1 MKGEHV
7 YIVRCGETALKG
19 QNKPYFERTLAQRIR
34 RVLSGFP
41 ETKVERSDGLLFV
54 RTTDAVRA
62 EDVLRRVSR
71 VFGVDSISPAQEVDI
86 GGTADEQALSM
97 LGDTAVAWMKAA
109 VADRGDLTFKVVSK
123 RADKQFSI
131 QSPDIA
137 SRIGGR
143 ILRECPGTRVDVHD
157 PDVRLHADVRR
168 GFAYVY
174 EQKISGFGGLP
185 LGTNG
190 KGLVL
195 LSGGIDSPVAAFLM
209 AHRGMLIEAVHFHSY
224 PYTSRQSQEKVR
236 ELAGILSVYCGPVRV
251 HSINILPLMEQ
262 IAQRCPEEYTTIL
275 VRRGMVRLANLI
287 ASENDCSM
295 LITGESLGQVAS
307 QTAESIVVV
316 DQAADRPVMRPL
328 IAMDKVDIMET
339 ARQIG
344 TYETSILPYD
354 DCCSVFLP
362 KRPAT
367 KPSLE
372 HVLSA
377 EALLDEEAWM
387 RQALESLET
396 EAIRPRDEL

>member
-1 MKGEHV
+1 
-7 YIVRCGETALKG
+7 
-19 QNKPYFERTLAQRIR
+19 
-34 RVLSGFP
+34 
-41 ETKVERSDGLLFV
+41 
-54 RTTDAVRA
+54 
-62 EDVLRRVSR
+62 
-71 VFGVDSISPAQEVDI
+71 
-86 GGTADEQALSM
+86 
-97 LGDTAVAWMKAA
+97 
-109 VADRGDLTFKVVSK
+109 
-123 RADKQFSI
+123 
-131 QSPDIA
+131 
-137 SRIGGR
+137 
-143 ILRECPGTRVDVHD
+143 
-157 PDVRLHADVRR
+157 
-168 GFAYVY
+168 
-174 EQKISGFGGLP
+174 
-185 LGTNG
+185 
-190 KGLVL
+190 
-195 LSGGIDSPVAAFLM
+195 
-209 AHRGMLIEAVHFHSY
+209 
-224 PYTSRQSQEKVR
+224 
-236 ELAGILSVYCGPVRV
+236 
-251 HSINILPLMEQ
+251 MEQ

-287 ASENDCSM
+287 ASENDCAM

-367 KPSLE
+367 KPALE

-377 EALLDEEAWM
+377 EALLDEETWM